1 MKGMTNTISG
11 WRKQRNGLGE
21 AVYVGYYQGPSFC
34 FLWWIEI

>member
-1 MKGMTNTISG
+1 MKGMTNTNFRLAEAEE
-11 WRKQRNGLGE
+11 WAGE